1 MYTALRHYL
10 EQLGSSMFSSEK
22 LSRDLANMNSQ
33 MFLLKSADEFP
44 PKPCL
49 IRVLSSPPGHSP
61 LSPAPSLTE
70 KRKKERKKERERKF
84 SPNTENTTRTLC
96 SKS

>member
-1 MYTALRHYL
+1 
-10 EQLGSSMFSSEK
+10 MFSSEK

-61 LSPAPSLTE
+61 LPWLK
-70 KRKKERKKERERKF
+70 KREERERERKKIF
-84 SPNTENTTRTLC
+84 LLIQRTKLL
-96 SKS
+96 S

>member
-1 MYTALRHYL
+1 
-10 EQLGSSMFSSEK
+10 MFSSEK

-61 LSPAPSLTE
+61 LPSLK
-70 KRKKERKKERERKF
+70 KREERERERKKIF
-84 SPNTENTTRTLC
+84 LLIQRTKLL
-96 SKS
+96 S